1 MAKQPISFQK
11 ARDEIEA
18 EGYRLLQAE
27 ALLELFS
34 RENGRRPAHTEE
46 LETWAETAG
55 LPRPI
60 DPFSV
65 LTPEQI
71 KQFKQKR
78 KRGTS

>member
-11 ARDEIEA
+11 ARERIDA
-18 EGYRLLQAE
+18 EGYQLLEAE

-34 RENGRRPAHTEE
+34 RENGRRPTNMRE
-46 LETWAETAG
+46 LEKWAETAA

-71 KQFKQKR
+71 EQFKQKR